1 MKTFAAFLL
10 LFINLS
16 GLTHAQEEKI
26 SVLLLTGGHGFDR
39 PAFFDML
46 DSFENIEYKE
56 MRHPN
61 ANAYFLNPEGYD
73 VILFYDMVQEISEA
87 ERAGFEKLVKQEG
100 IGLVFLHHSI
110 VSYQDWDFY
119 RDILGGRYIENGK
132 ETETQSTYR
141 HDVQFNAR
149 MANQDHPITRGI
161 EDFDI
166 EDEIYGQV
174 FIAPEVNVLIST
186 SHPESMEHL
195 MWCREV
201 NPKTRSVYLQ
211 PGHGPEIF
219 AESSYRKLLKYSLEW
234 AAFRR

>member
-61 ANAYFLNPEGYD
+61 ANAGFLQPEGYD
-73 VILFYDMVQEISEA
+73 VILFYDMVQQISEA
-87 ERAGFEKLVKQEG
+87 EKAAFEGLVNQG
-100 IGLVFLHHSI
+100 IGLVFLHHAI

-119 RDILGGRYIENGK
+119 REVVGGRYIENG
-132 ETETQSTYR
+132 EDTQTQSNYR
-141 HDVQFNAR
+141 HDVQFDAWI
-149 MANQDHPITRGI
+149 ADKTHPITRGMKA
-161 EDFDI
+161 FDI
-166 EDEIYGQV
+166 DDEIYGQV

-211 PGHGPEIF
+211 PGHGPGIF
-219 AESSYRKLLKYSLEW
+219 AESSYQKLLKYSLEW